1 MVRRALLAAVVF
13 LALPFLA
20 PAPASAGGANLD
32 GQQAPEIT
40 LTDGLNGAS
49 ASTTL
54 QSLRGK
60 VVLLKFWLTRCPIC
74 RGTLPAYQSLH
85 DRFGRSGVVCLS
97 IVIDSP
103 AGVGPYLR
111 EAGWT
116 FPVGCDPNRVTAA
129 RYGMNRY
136 PGDYVI
142 GVDGRVRYSNG
153 FPLQLIEEEMRRQ
166 RVLELGDVPE
176 SLRAVRDAVADGD
189 YGKALRLGEAA
200 AKAEGAAEDVKAAVT
215 RLADIAR
222 DRQDNRFA
230 RADALRQRGA
240 AAQARTELERILAS
254 FKDTSLEARARE
266 RLEAFDGGRP
276 SSGG

>member
-1 MVRRALLAAVVF
+1 MMRRAVLAAT
-13 LALPFLA
+13 ALLVLSALA
-20 PAPASAGGANLD
+20 PAPARAGGANLD
-32 GQQAPEIT
+32 GQAAPEIT

-49 ASTTL
+49 AATTL

-85 DRFGRSGVVCLS
+85 DRFGRSGAVCLS
-97 IVIDSP
+97 IVIDTP

-153 FPLQLIEEEMRRQ
+153 FPLQLIEEELRRQ
-166 RVLELGDVPE
+166 RVLELGQVPD
-176 SLRAVRDAVADGD
+176 SLREVRDAVEDGD
-189 YGKALRLGEAA
+189 YGKALRVAETA
-200 AKAEGAAEDVKAAVT
+200 AKAEGAGDDVKATAT
-215 RLADIAR
+215 RLVEIAR
-222 DRQDNRFA
+222 ERQDNRFA

-240 AAQARTELERILAS
+240 AAQARTELERTLAS

-276 SSGG
+276 AGS

>member
-1 MVRRALLAAVVF
+1 MRRAVLVAAAF
-13 LALPFLA
+13 LALAQLA
-20 PAPASAGGANLD
+20 PAARAGGLNLD
-32 GQQAPEIT
+32 GRAAPEIS

-49 ASTTL
+49 AATTL

-85 DRFGRSGVVCLS
+85 DRYGQSGVVCLS
-97 IVIDSP
+97 IVIDTA

-116 FPVGCDPNRVTAA
+116 FPVGCDPNRVTAS

-142 GVDGRVRYSNG
+142 GVDGTVRYSNG
-153 FPLQLIEEEMRRQ
+153 FPIQVIDEELRRQ
-166 RVLELGDVPE
+166 RVHELGPVPDA
-176 SLRAVRDAVADGD
+176 LREARDAVEDGD

-200 AKAEGAAEDVKAAVT
+200 AKAEGAAEDVKAAVA
-215 RLADIAR
+215 RLVAIATK
-222 DRQDNRFA
+222 RQENRFA
-230 RADALRQRGA
+230 RADLLRQRGA
-240 AAQARTELERILAS
+240 AAQARAELERTLAA
-254 FKDTSLEARARE
+254 FKDTSLEARAKE
-266 RLEAFDGGRP
+266 RLEAFDAGRP
-276 SSGG
+276 AGG